1 MLRRFTREID
11 IAIPLIG
18 ILFMYDL
25 IVKNVQRK
33 ITLTTDEI
41 SLFTT
46 LLTSK
51 KLRRRQHLL
60 EAGETCDF
68 MAFISQGLLRSFT
81 TDERG
86 GEHVLQLAPEEFWI
100 GDLYSFLT
108 HQPSQY
114 TLEAL
119 EDSNV
124 VLITYDNLETLYARV
139 PAFERFFRL
148 LIQNGYITAQQRLMS
163 TISSLAQERYQE
175 MVRRYPS
182 LEQRVA
188 QHQIASYLGITPES
202 LSRIKKTLYEGQP

>member
-1 MLRRFTREID
+1 
-11 IAIPLIG
+11 
-18 ILFMYDL
+18 MYEP
-25 IVKNVQRK
+25 IIQNVQRK
-33 ITLTTDEI
+33 IALTTDEI
-41 SLFTT
+41 ATFTA
-46 LLTSK
+46 LLTQK
-51 KLRRRQHLL
+51 KLRRRQYLL
-60 EAGETCDF
+60 EAGATCDF
-68 MAFISQGLLRSFT
+68 MAFVSHGLLRSFT

-86 GEHVLQLAPEEFWI
+86 GEHVLQLAPEDFWI

-119 EDSNV
+119 EDSEV
-124 VLITYDNLETLYARV
+124 VLITYDNLETLYVRV

-148 LIQNGYITAQQRLMS
+148 LIQNGYITAQQRLMC

-175 MVRRYPS
+175 MIRQYPT

-202 LSRIKKTLYEGQP
+202 LSRIKKTLYEGHP

>member
-1 MLRRFTREID
+1 MYE
-11 IAIPLIG
+11 LI
-18 ILFMYDL
+18 IQ
-25 IVKNVQRK
+25 NVQRK
-33 ITLTTDEI
+33 IALTTDEI
-41 SLFTT
+41 ALFTA
-46 LLTSK
+46 LLTAK
-51 KLRRRQHLL
+51 KLRRRQYLL

-68 MAFISQGLLRSFT
+68 MAFVSHGLLRSYT

-86 GEHVLQLAPEEFWI
+86 GEHVLQLAPEDFWI

-119 EDSNV
+119 EDSEV
-124 VLITYDNLETLYARV
+124 VLITYENLETLYARV

-148 LIQNGYITAQQRLMS
+148 LIQNGYITAQQRLMC

-175 MVRRYPS
+175 MVRRYPT

-202 LSRIKKTLYEGQP
+202 LSRIKRTLYEGHP